1 MPLKKLPPIDEDS
14 ILNPLR
20 ASITKWSNT
29 LKQFV
34 GKLATNCL
42 NVFDHFVNLARVVS
56 LDEDKTHDH
65 DMISI
70 WTIKK

>member
-1 MPLKKLPPIDEDS
+1 MRMVESDIRPLCA
-14 ILNPLR
+14 NP
-20 ASITKWSNT
+20 TKWPNT